1 MLNPFVVL
9 LLITNIEQFFKY
21 KRKQLYAL
29 IKITILLTEP
39 KRIPGPFISRH
50 RSVLK
55 VRRKSS

>member
-39 KRIPGPFISRH
+39 KRIPEPFISRH
-50 RSVLK
+50 CSVLK
-55 VRRKSS
+55 IRRKSS